1 MRSLLLLLPPVQLS
15 ILVALSLVLPL
26 SIFFGRGTIRRR
38 RLSILDNLEQM
49 FSQSGRPDDYIPLQL
64 VRDKYSNKEGGVTAR
79 ALVQNVL
86 AYLMPT
92 SIFVVLSA
100 MGFYLVLVAASAAL
114 DARNLLMVGLFQ
126 GPKQIAEYQAGTAIV
141 ISAAFIGSYIWS
153 VNYLILRVANFDLTP
168 LDFLRTSTHILLTTI
183 IAGVFRHVIASNPEG
198 GLLLSA
204 VLLIA
209 FLMGLFP
216 ALGLNVLV
224 DRLPPSVRI
233 KRVPPEA
240 REIGRELPLDLI
252 DGIGS
257 SIKFRLANYEIEDV
271 QNLATENPIHL
282 YVATPYSLCQ
292 VIDWVAQA
300 QLLLAI
306 GPARFVEAR
315 KRAVHD
321 IFNLFDLGATPKG
334 RSMLA
339 GVVLDGPA
347 DDEATETALASL
359 GRSLYVQR
367 LLGLRAALA
376 AGALEAPRQPLRVA
390 AE

>member
-64 VRDKYSNKEGGVTAR
+64 VRDKYSNKEGGVTVR

>member
-1 MRSLLLLLPPVQLS
+1 MDSLLLLLPPVQLS
-15 ILVALSLVLPL
+15 ILVALSLFLPL
-26 SIFFGRGTIRRR
+26 SIFFGRGTIKRR

-49 FSQSGRPDDYIPLQL
+49 FSRNERPEDHIPLQL
-64 VRDKYSNKEGGVTAR
+64 VRDKYSNKEGRLT
-79 ALVQNVL
+79 VQTVVRDVL
-86 AYLMPT
+86 AYIMPT

-114 DARNLLMVGLFQ
+114 DARNLLMLGLFQ
-126 GPKQIAEYQAGTAIV
+126 GPEQIAEYQAGTAIV

-183 IAGVFRHVIASNPEG
+183 IAGVFRHVVASDPKG

-315 KRAVHD
+315 KRGVHD
-321 IFNLFDLGATPKG
+321 IFNLLDLGATPKG
-334 RSMLA
+334 RSILA
-339 GVVLDGPA
+339 GVVLDEPA
-347 DDEATETALASL
+347 DDETTGTALASL
-359 GRSLYVQR
+359 GKSLYVQR

-376 AGALEAPRQPLRVA
+376 AGARETPRQPLRVA

>member
-1 MRSLLLLLPPVQLS
+1 
-15 ILVALSLVLPL
+15 
-26 SIFFGRGTIRRR
+26 
-38 RLSILDNLEQM
+38 
-49 FSQSGRPDDYIPLQL
+49 
-64 VRDKYSNKEGGVTAR
+64 
-79 ALVQNVL
+79 
-86 AYLMPT
+86 
-92 SIFVVLSA
+92 
-100 MGFYLVLVAASAAL
+100 
-114 DARNLLMVGLFQ
+114 
-126 GPKQIAEYQAGTAIV
+126 
-141 ISAAFIGSYIWS
+141 
-153 VNYLILRVANFDLTP
+153 
-168 LDFLRTSTHILLTTI
+168 
-183 IAGVFRHVIASNPEG
+183 
-198 GLLLSA
+198 
-204 VLLIA
+204 LLIA

>member
-64 VRDKYSNKEGGVTAR
+64 VRDKYSNKEGGVTVR

-114 DARNLLMVGLFQ
+114 DARNLLRVGLFQ